1 LEPEA
6 VCALSI
12 KGVTVNFQ
20 RIGLWGGPVIAAMF
34 LLTAPPDGFPAPGWK
49 VAGVALLMAAWWV
62 TEALP
67 LAATALVPIAALPLL
82 GVLPLERIA
91 PSYANPLI
99 FLFLGGF
106 LIARAM
112 EQSGLHRRLAFT
124 IIGWAGRRPRMVIGA
139 FMAAT
144 AFLSLWISNTAA
156 TMVMAPIA
164 GSIVAAR
171 GDDADEFAPALLLG
185 TAFAAT
191 IGGMG
196 SVIGTPPNAIFA
208 AYMREA
214 HGVEI
219 GFAEWMTIGLPV
231 VFVLLPVAWLMLT
244 RVSFRVGGALL
255 AGMPKPQGP
264 VTPLERRVAAI
275 AAATACGW
283 IFRPLLQQML
293 PGIGLSDAGI
303 AMLAA
308 LALFIVPAG
317 GDSRQPILTWAQAAS
332 LRWDVLILV
341 GGGLALAAAISD
353 SGLAGWIGQAA
364 RAFAGLPAV
373 ILIGAV
379 ALVIVYLGELASNT
393 AMAAI
398 FLPVAG
404 AAAIGLGYDPVVF
417 ALPVALVA
425 SVGFM
430 LPVATPP
437 NAIVFAYGAV
447 TSRRMLR
454 AGAPLDLIG
463 VAVAVVAGLVLGP
476 LVF

>member
-1 LEPEA
+1 MRGA
-6 VCALSI
+6 
-12 KGVTVNFQ
+12 TVELR
-20 RIGLWGGPVIAAMF
+20 RIGLWSGFLGAALF
-34 LLTAPPDGFPAPGWK
+34 VFTDAPEGFPAPAWA

-67 LAATALVPIAALPLL
+67 LAATALVPIALLPLF
-82 GVLPLERIA
+82 GVLPLERVA
-91 PSYANPLI
+91 SPYANPLI

-112 EQSGLHRRLAFT
+112 EQSGLHRRVAIT
-124 IIGWAGRRPRMVIGA
+124 IIGWAGRRPDAVIGA

-164 GSIVAAR
+164 GSIAATR
-171 GDDADEFAPALLLG
+171 DDDADGFAPALMLG

-219 GFAEWMTIGLPV
+219 GFAEWMAIGLPV
-231 VFVLLPVAWLMLT
+231 VLVLLPVAWLLLT
-244 RVSFRVGGALL
+244 RVSFRIEGIPL
-255 AGMPKPQGP
+255 AGLPEPPGP
-264 VTPLERRVAAI
+264 MSARERRVAMI
-275 AAATACGW
+275 AAAAACGW
-283 IFRPLLQQML
+283 IFRPLIQHLL
-293 PGIGLSDAGI
+293 PGIGVSDAGI

-308 LALFIVPAG
+308 LALFAVPAG
-317 GDSRQPILTWAQAAS
+317 GSSRVPLLSWEQAAG

-341 GGGLALAAAISD
+341 GGGLALAAAISET
-353 SGLAGWIGQAA
+353 GLADWIGQSA
-364 RAFAGLPAV
+364 RAVAGLPPV
-373 ILIGAV
+373 VLIAAM
-379 ALVIVYLGELASNT
+379 ALLIVYLGELASNT

-404 AAAIGLGYDPVVF
+404 AAASGLGYDPVAF
-417 ALPVALVA
+417 ALPVALAA

-437 NAIVFAYGAV
+437 NAIVLAYGGV

-463 VAVAVVAGLVLGP
+463 VAVAVLAGVILGP
-476 LVF
+476 LVI

>member
-1 LEPEA
+1 MKLRQA
-6 VCALSI
+6 
-12 KGVTVNFQ
+12 
-20 RIGLWGGPVIAAMF
+20 GLWGGFLGAALF
-34 LLTAPPDGFPAPGWK
+34 VLTDPPDGFPAPAWTT
-49 VAGVALLMAAWWV
+49 AGVALLMAAWWV

-82 GVLPLERIA
+82 GVLSLERIA
-91 PSYANPLI
+91 PPYANPLI

-112 EQSGLHRRLAFT
+112 EQSGLHRRVAMT
-124 IIGWAGRRPRMVIGA
+124 IIGWAGRRPHAVIGA
-139 FMAAT
+139 FMVAT

-164 GSIVAAR
+164 GSIAAVR
-171 GDDADEFAPALLLG
+171 DDDGDGFAPALMLG

-196 SVIGTPPNAIFA
+196 SIIGTPPNAIFA

-219 GFAEWMTIGLPV
+219 GFAQWMAIGLPAV
-231 VFVLLPVAWLMLT
+231 LILLPVTWFFLT
-244 RVSFRVGGALL
+244 RISFRIDGASL
-255 AGMPKPQGP
+255 AGMPEPPGP
-264 VTPLERRVAAI
+264 MTARERRVALI
-275 AAATACGW
+275 AVAAACGW
-283 IFRPLLQQML
+283 IFRPLLQQLL

-308 LALFIVPAG
+308 LALFAVPAG
-317 GDSRQPILTWAQAAS
+317 SGSREPLLTWEQAAG

-341 GGGLALAAAISD
+341 GGGLALATAISET
-353 SGLAGWIGQAA
+353 GLADWIGQSA
-364 RAFAGLPAV
+364 RVLAGLPPFA
-373 ILIGAV
+373 LIAAV

-404 AAAIGLGYDPVVF
+404 AAAIGLGYDPVAF
-417 ALPVALVA
+417 ALPVALAA

-437 NAIVFAYGAV
+437 NAIVFSYGAV

-463 VAVAVVAGLVLGP
+463 VAVAVLAGVVLGP
-476 LVF
+476 LVI

>member
-1 LEPEA
+1 MKLRQA
-6 VCALSI
+6 
-12 KGVTVNFQ
+12 GF
-20 RIGLWGGPVIAAMF
+20 WGGFLGAALF
-34 LLTAPPDGFPAPGWK
+34 VLTDPPDGFPAPAWTT
-49 VAGVALLMAAWWV
+49 AGVALLMAAWWV

-67 LAATALVPIAALPLL
+67 LAATALVPVAVLPLL

-91 PSYANPLI
+91 PPYANPLI

-112 EQSGLHRRLAFT
+112 EQSGLHRRVAIT
-124 IIGWAGRRPRMVIGA
+124 IISWAGRRPQAIIGA

-164 GSIVAAR
+164 GSIAATR
-171 GDDADEFAPALLLG
+171 DDDADGFAPALMLG

-208 AYMREA
+208 AYMRKV

-219 GFAEWMTIGLPV
+219 GFAEWMAIGLPV
-231 VFVLLPVAWLMLT
+231 VLVLLPVTWFMLT
-244 RVSFRVGGALL
+244 RVSFRIDGASL
-255 AGMPKPQGP
+255 AALPELPGP
-264 VTPLERRVAAI
+264 MTPRERRVALI
-275 AAATACGW
+275 ASMAALGW
-283 IFRPLLQQML
+283 IFRPLLAQFL
-293 PGIGLSDAGI
+293 PWIGFSDAGI

-308 LALFIVPAG
+308 LALFSVPAG
-317 GDSRQPILTWAQAAS
+317 GGRRESLLSWEQAAG

-341 GGGLALAAAISD
+341 GGGLALAAAISET
-353 SGLAGWIGQAA
+353 GLADWIGESA
-364 RAFAGLPAV
+364 RVFASLPPFV
-373 ILIGAV
+373 LIAIV

-404 AAAIGLGYDPVVF
+404 AAAIGLGYDPVAF
-417 ALPVALVA
+417 ALPVALAA

-437 NAIVFAYGAV
+437 NAIVFSYDAV
-447 TSRRMLR
+447 TSQRMLR

-463 VAVAVVAGLVLGP
+463 VAIAVLAGVVLGP
-476 LVF
+476 LVI

>member
-1 LEPEA
+1 
-6 VCALSI
+6 VRI
-12 KGVTVNFQ
+12 R
-20 RIGLWGGPVIAAMF
+20 RIGLWGGIVVAALF
-34 LLTAPPDGFPAPGWK
+34 VLTNPPDGLPRSAWI
-49 VAGVALLMAAWWV
+49 VAGIALLMAAWWV

-67 LAATALVPIAALPLL
+67 LAATALVPIAVLPTL

-91 PSYANPLI
+91 SAYANPLI

-106 LIARAM
+106 MIARAM
-112 EQSGLHRRLAFT
+112 EQSGLHRRLAIT
-124 IIGWAGRRPRMVIGA
+124 IIGWAGRRPDAVVGA
-139 FMAAT
+139 LMAAT

-156 TMVMAPIA
+156 AMVMVPIA
-164 GSIVAAR
+164 GSIAAGR
-171 GDDADEFAPALLLG
+171 DDGDEFAPALMLG

-219 GFAEWMTIGLPV
+219 GFAEWMAIGLPV
-231 VFVLLPVAWLMLT
+231 VLVLLPVAWLMLT
-244 RVSFRVGGALL
+244 RISFRIDGAALTEIL
-255 AGMPKPQGP
+255 QPP
-264 VTPLERRVAAI
+264 VPMTSRERRVAVI
-275 AAATACGW
+275 AVAAACGW

-293 PGIGLSDAGI
+293 PDVGLTDAGI
-303 AMLAA
+303 AILTA

-317 GDSRQPILTWAQAAS
+317 GDSRQPLLSWEQAAG

-341 GGGLALAAAISD
+341 GGGLALATAISQT
-353 SGLAGWIGQAA
+353 GLAGWIGQSA
-364 RAFAGLPAV
+364 RAFDGLPPIV
-373 ILIGAV
+373 LIAMV

-398 FLPVAG
+398 FLPIAG
-404 AAAIGLGYDPVVF
+404 AAAIGLGYDPIIF
-417 ALPVALVA
+417 ALPVALAA

-447 TSRRMLR
+447 TSQRMLR

-463 VAVAVVAGLVLGP
+463 VGVAVLAGVTLGP
-476 LVF
+476 LMF